1 MGIILFK
8 LVHVEY
14 LLYVGTWD
22 YYCNLIFLL
31 QTMLSLS
38 LKVFACFVQEW
49 ITECYKERKLVEI
62 ETYLMH
68 AGKPWRC
75 QSVSHESS
83 QGYLSPSLSIP
94 LSPIPPQTCQII
106 CVLNKDG
113 LIELNIV
120 NDTSS

>member
-1 MGIILFK
+1 MGVILFK
-8 LVHVEY
+8 LVHVEH
-14 LLYVGTWD
+14 LLYVGTWG
-22 YYCNLIFLL
+22 YYWNLIFIL
-31 QTMLSLS
+31 QTMLSLR

-83 QGYLSPSLSIP
+83 QGYLSLSLSIL
-94 LSPIPPQTCQII
+94 LSPIPPHAKHADYLCFKQGWDS
-106 CVLNKDG
+106 LNS
-113 LIELNIV
+113 I
-120 NDTSS
+120 